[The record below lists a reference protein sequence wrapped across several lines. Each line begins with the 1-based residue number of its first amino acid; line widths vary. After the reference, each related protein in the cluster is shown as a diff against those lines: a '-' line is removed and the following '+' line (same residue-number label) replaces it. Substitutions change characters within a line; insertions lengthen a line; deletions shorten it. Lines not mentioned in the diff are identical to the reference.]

1 MAARPPSDRQPT
13 GSNALQQLR
22 NSLSWQI
29 LTFYLMV
36 PLALGSYGAINN
48 WRLIESIGPLWA
60 IGFYLGHAFPPW
72 FSTCLLTS
80 LAMHLL
86 KPWKPRPS
94 IIMLSGHTLSCVI
107 TLPYISWLIS
117 LFAVWWP
124 GSGLEAPPT
133 NLLAAGYWAYWLRA
147 GTVWLGMNFVFDRFL
162 GLPRY
167 RYDAVL
173 PGATPDPVAANSSI
187 AVPSESRPAF
197 LERAPVTVS
206 LADVIAVKAEQHY
219 IRIITA
225 TRSYLVLHRFSD
237 ALCEL
242 PSNEGLQLHRSWWV
256 RRNAIKRVRHSSRRM
271 AVILQTGEEIPV
283 SGPYQAL
290 VRQFARATELPVT
303 PLTTDTGSRSL
314 PGD

>member
-1 MAARPPSDRQPT
+1 MAVQFWSE
-13 GSNALQQLR
+13 GSPVEASALQQIRARL
-22 NSLSWQI
+22 NWQV
-29 LTFYLMV
+29 LAFYLLV
-36 PLALGSYGAINN
+36 PLVLGGYGAINN
-48 WRLIESIGPLWA
+48 WRLIESIGPFWA
-60 IGFYLGHAFPPW
+60 IAFYLGHAFPPW

-86 KPWKPRPS
+86 RPWKPRPS
-94 IIMLSGHTLSCVI
+94 IIMLSGHTLACLI

-117 LFAVWWP
+117 LFAGWWP
-124 GSGLEAPPT
+124 DSGLEAQPT
-133 NLLAAGYWAYWLRA
+133 NMLATGYWAYWLRA
-147 GTVWLGMNFVFDRFL
+147 GAVWLGTNFVFDRFL

-173 PGATPDPVAANSSI
+173 PGATADPVAADSTMTLPG
-187 AVPSESRPAF
+187 ASRPAF
-197 LERAPVTVS
+197 LERAPATIS
-206 LADVIAVKAEQHY
+206 LTDVIAVKAEQHY

-242 PSNEGLQLHRSWWV
+242 PSNAGLQLHRSWWV
-256 RRNAIKRVRHSSRRM
+256 RRNAIQRVRQSSRRM

-290 VRQFARATELPVT
+290 VRQLARATELPVT
-303 PLTTDTGSRSL
+303 PLTGDIASRS
-314 PGD
+314 P

>member
-1 MAARPPSDRQPT
+1 MAVQFWSERRPVEAS
-13 GSNALQQLR
+13 ALQQIR
-22 NSLSWQI
+22 ARLSWQI
-29 LTFYLMV
+29 LTFYLLV
-36 PLALGSYGAINN
+36 PSVLGGYGAINN
-48 WRLIESIGPLWA
+48 WRLIESIGPFWA
-60 IGFYLGHAFPPW
+60 IAFYLGHAFPPW

-86 KPWKPRPS
+86 RPWKPRPS
-94 IIMLSGHTLSCVI
+94 IIMLSGHTLSCLI

-117 LFAVWWP
+117 LFAGWWP

-147 GTVWLGMNFVFDRFL
+147 GAVWLGTNFVFDRFL

-167 RYDAVL
+167 RYDAVS
-173 PGATPDPVAANSSI
+173 PGATADPVATDSGI
-187 AVPSESRPAF
+187 TVPCESRPAF
-197 LERAPVTVS
+197 LERAPATVS

-242 PSNEGLQLHRSWWV
+242 PSNAGLQLHRSWWV
-256 RRNAIKRVRHSSRRM
+256 RRNAIQRVRQSSRRM

-283 SGPYQAL
+283 SGPYQVL
-290 VRQFARATELPVT
+290 VRQLARTTELPVT
-303 PLTTDTGSRSL
+303 PLTSDTASRA